1 MSKQLGNPNFFFSP
15 WPRDR
20 ISRISVHAWPLS
32 SFAHLHSLEC
42 LYPLAGQ
49 LSLGCISDAI
59 SLSPARMQRRALPL
73 RGMMGPSES

>member
-20 ISRISVHAWPLS
+20 ISVHAWPLS
-32 SFAHLHSLEC
+32 SFAHLHSLQC